1 MNAYFPRATRRG
13 LALDWVKF
21 DAELARDG
29 SVDPVDKALY
39 AAIGSFVDAETR
51 ESPSMDD
58 LDPNHVP
65 PWVPTRKR
73 LAECIGKSVDTV
85 DRATKRLESRG
96 LLKVHRQPDP
106 TNPRRMLPSEYEL
119 LDHHV
124 WDERAAQRAADRA
137 AGRANPRSEGG
148 RTGAATPT
156 PDRTPAA
163 TPGCTP
169 AATPGRTD
177 AAVKDLQEG
186 VEEVDQ
192 EQAPS
197 ARSAGDARRAST
209 GSGARGARGGSAA
222 TEKPAP
228 SRKKSRL
235 ASDEARVVAVVERA
249 VPVSLLE
256 LLAGG
261 AVPQT
266 WRVSVLR
273 ELERGGRTPEQLA
286 DRVARRWVRH
296 RYQSHLLAG
305 RGLDNPYKVLQ
316 ALVGPGEC
324 PDAGCED
331 GEMVDTGADCR
342 TCQERRANR
351 RGAGGGVPT
360 QRTGRNAWW
369 ECRTCRN
376 PKLERREP
384 EPEDRVCQDCN
395 HEVELAFEALAARLN
410 APTTEDV
417 NNR

>member
-1 MNAYFPRATRRG
+1 MSHRYPRATRRG

-29 SVDPVDKALY
+29 SVDTVDKALY

-58 LDPNHVP
+58 LDPNNVP

-85 DRATKRLESRG
+85 DRATKRLEDYG

-137 AGRANPRSEGG
+137 AKRVNRSSGGG
-148 RTGAATPT
+148 RTDAATP
-156 PDRTPAA
+156 DRRD
-163 TPGCTP
+163 
-169 AATPGRTD
+169 AATPGRTG

-209 GSGARGARGGSAA
+209 GSSARGGFAA
-222 TEKPAP
+222 TEKPAS
-228 SRKKSRL
+228 SRKKTGLSRE
-235 ASDEARVVAVVERA
+235 EAAAVAVVERA
-249 VPVSLLE
+249 VPESLLE

-261 AVPQT
+261 KVPHSFRVAV
-266 WRVSVLR
+266 VG
-273 ELERGGRTPEQLA
+273 ELGNRTPGQLA

-296 RYQSHLLAG
+296 RFQSDLLTGKGIGNA
-305 RGLDNPYKVLQ
+305 YAVLQ
-316 ALVGPGEC
+316 SLVRAGEC

-331 GEMVDTGADCR
+331 GVMVDTGVDCR
-342 TCQERRANR
+342 ACEQRNADRPASGR
-351 RGAGGGVPT
+351 KGSVPT
-360 QRTGRNAWW
+360 QRSGRARW
-369 ECRTCRN
+369 ECRVCRN
-376 PKLERREP
+376 PKWREP
-384 EPEDRVCQDCN
+384 EPEDGECQACKQ
-395 HEVELAFEALAARLN
+395 EAAAHCAGLAASWP
-410 APTTEDV
+410 APEPEEAND
-417 NNR
+417 

>member
-1 MNAYFPRATRRG
+1 MSACYPRATRRG

-29 SVDPVDKALY
+29 TVDPVDKALY

-51 ESPSMDD
+51 ESPSMEE
-58 LDPNHVP
+58 LDPNNVP

-137 AGRANPRSEGG
+137 AGRDRRSEGG

-156 PDRTPAA
+156 PDRTDAA
-163 TPGCTP
+163 TPDRTD
-169 AATPGRTD
+169 AATPGRTG
-177 AAVKDLQEG
+177 AAVNDLQEG

-197 ARSAGDARRAST
+197 ARSAADARRAST
-209 GSGARGARGGSAA
+209 GSSARDVEGGSAA
-222 TEKPAP
+222 TEKQAP
-228 SRKKSRL
+228 SRNRTRL
-235 ASDEARVVAVVERA
+235 TPVETALVTVVERA
-249 VPVSLLE
+249 VPPSLLE
-256 LLAGG
+256 LLDGQK
-261 AVPQT
+261 VPHG

-273 ELERGGRTPEQLA
+273 ELEHRTAEQLA

-305 RGLDNPYKVLQ
+305 RGIDKPYAVLQ
-316 ALVGPGEC
+316 ALVRAGEC

-331 GEMVDTGADCR
+331 GELVDTGADCR
-342 TCQERRANR
+342 ACQERKAR
-351 RGAGGGVPT
+351 RGANGGVPT

-376 PKLERREP
+376 PKLQRREP

-395 HEVELAFEALAARLN
+395 REAELVCQSLAARWST
-410 APTTEDV
+410 PTTEDV
-417 NNR
+417 NDR

>member
-1 MNAYFPRATRRG
+1 MSACYPRATRRG

-29 SVDPVDKALY
+29 TVDPVDKALY

-51 ESPSMDD
+51 ESPSMDE
-58 LDPNHVP
+58 LDPNNVP

-96 LLKVHRQPDP
+96 LLKVYRQPDP

-137 AGRANPRSEGG
+137 AERAIRRPEGG
-148 RTGAATPT
+148 RTGAATPPPAPTAPDRTDAAT
-156 PDRTPAA
+156 PDRTD
-163 TPGCTP
+163 
-169 AATPGRTD
+169 AATPGRTG

-197 ARSAGDARRAST
+197 ARSADARRAST
-209 GSGARGARGGSAA
+209 GSSAHAAQGGSAA

-228 SRKKSRL
+228 SRNKTQL
-235 ASDEARVVAVVERA
+235 TPVETALVAVVERA
-249 VPVSLLE
+249 VPPSLRELLE
-256 LLAGG
+256 AQK
-261 AVPQT
+261 VPHT

-273 ELERGGRTPEQLA
+273 ELEHRTAEQLA
-286 DRVARRWVRH
+286 DRVARRWVAH
-296 RYQSHLLAG
+296 RYQSALLAG
-305 RGLDNPYKVLQ
+305 RGIGKPYAVLQ
-316 ALVGPGEC
+316 ALVRAGEC

-331 GEMVDTGADCR
+331 GVMVDTGADCR
-342 TCQERRANR
+342 ACEERSAKR
-351 RGAGGGVPT
+351 RGSGGSVPS
-360 QRTGRNAWW
+360 QRTGRRWW
-369 ECRTCRN
+369 ECRICRD
-376 PKLERREP
+376 PKHREP
-384 EPEDRVCQDCN
+384 QPEDRVCQDCN
-395 HEVELAFEALAARLN
+395 REAEVVCAAKAAQWN
-410 APTTEDV
+410 ARTTEDV
-417 NNR
+417 NDR